1 MGFPQNIAFLIL
13 LQNHVYRTAK
23 KGKISAEKMVV
34 YHGFPPQ
41 FFLFFFFANHQDVT
55 ICCFHLTDSTS
66 MRIAQITE
74 DDKTEEIFV
83 KRKNMIQNAIVK
95 TILLWIQRQKL
106 AVLKCS
112 PVYFT
117 IGKNWQALNTS

>member
-1 MGFPQNIAFLIL
+1 MDFPRN
-13 LQNHVYRTAK
+13 
-23 KGKISAEKMVV
+23 
-34 YHGFPPQ
+34 
-41 FFLFFFFANHQDVT
+41 FFSSFFANHQDVT

-66 MRIAQITE
+66 MRIAQITK

-83 KRKNMIQNAIVK
+83 KQNTIVQ

-106 AVLKCS
+106 AVLKFS

-117 IGKNWQALNTS
+117 IGKNWQALNTKYYLC